1 VLLGAAGCA
10 ASARDSDAQS
20 TAPPAAAAPLAVA
33 SAGRPA
39 AGAATAPAAPLAPAA
54 AGTGHPA
61 PAARGSAAPAPS
73 GPTIYAASA
82 SPTVAHAG
90 DLVAWNV
97 RTSADVSTVT
107 AGVRG
112 FSLSLERHGA
122 GHFGTAFRIPS
133 DAPGLFH
140 GEYHVLVTATDRDGS
155 SAHTSMTMRFE

>member
-1 VLLGAAGCA
+1 M
-10 ASARDSDAQS
+10 
-20 TAPPAAAAPLAVA
+20 A
-33 SAGRPA
+33 SAGRPE
-39 AGAATAPAAPLAPAA
+39 AGAATAPAAPAAPAV
-54 AGTGHPA
+54 AGTGHAAA
-61 PAARGSAAPAPS
+61 PAARTSAAPAPS
-73 GPTIYAASA
+73 GPTIYEASA

-97 RTSADVSTVT
+97 RTSAEVSTVT

-122 GHFGTAFRIPS
+122 GRFGTAFRIPS